1 MSDFSLRYGTA
12 AIPNNQPHKIQ
23 HMPVHSNKHCTQT
36 TLTTTQQLHTVQP
49 LYQPLYLPI
58 SQTHDPQN
66 QILKTYNLQRT
77 HVLLQNTTINQLS
90 ITHYQDF
97 YIQHSTTAS
106 SNTQQKH
113 YAYTIKTST
122 SNTQPQHHPTR
133 HTQQKHYA

>member
-1 MSDFSLRYGTA
+1 
-12 AIPNNQPHKIQ
+12 
-23 HMPVHSNKHCTQT
+23 MPVHSNKHCTQT

-106 SNTQQKH
+106 SNTSH
-113 YAYTIKTST
+113 TTETLCIKT
-122 SNTQPQHHPTR
+122 PTNNIQMVIVIIDISVLWLCFTYLFT
-133 HTQQKHYA
+133 HINYSIIYHKSLE